1 VSSAG
6 FEAGLVP
13 TRWAR
18 RFLVL
23 LSAGATLTGI
33 LLILDLPLLPAPKV
47 LFGALW
53 LGAGL
58 AEARAQFRGMRRICR
73 FRISADGSLE
83 GQAPD
88 GGIEAIQLTSGSVV
102 LARMAWLRVRF
113 SDGTAYGE
121 LLTGDGRVDDD
132 WHRLQLVWRQRASTF
147 GGPRGS

>member
-1 VSSAG
+1 MSSAG

-13 TRWAR
+13 MRTCR

-23 LSAGATLTGI
+23 LSAGATLAGV
-33 LLILDLPLLPAPKV
+33 LLILDMPLLPGPKG
-47 LFGALW
+47 LFAALW

-58 AEARAQFRGMRRICR
+58 AEARAQCRGMRRISR

-88 GGIEAIQLTSGSVV
+88 GGIEALQLMSGSVV

-121 LLTGDGRVDDD
+121 LLTGDGRVNDD
-132 WHRLQLVWRQRASTF
+132 WHRLQLVWRQRASAF